1 MEMTN
6 QQPLP
11 ARGRGTRTFA
21 LALALALATLVA
33 VDALAEGRGVVNINT
48 ANAAELALLPGIG
61 ESKASAIVSTR
72 KARGGFQS
80 VDDLLAVKGI
90 GEAALE
96 KIRGHVVLK
105 GATTLKE

>member
-6 QQPLP
+6 QQPLS
-11 ARGRGTRTFA
+11 AHGRGIRTFA
-21 LALALALATLVA
+21 LAMLLAALVA
-33 VDALAEGRGVVNINT
+33 AGALAEGRGVVNINT
-48 ANAAELALLPGIG
+48 ASAAELALLPGIG

-72 KARGGFQS
+72 KARGGFSS

-90 GEAALE
+90 GEVALE
-96 KIRGHVVLK
+96 KIRSHVVLK